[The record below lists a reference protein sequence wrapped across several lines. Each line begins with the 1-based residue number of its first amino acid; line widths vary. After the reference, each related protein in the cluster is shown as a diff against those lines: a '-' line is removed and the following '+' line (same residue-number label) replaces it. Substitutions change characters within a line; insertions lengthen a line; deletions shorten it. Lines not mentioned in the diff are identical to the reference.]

1 LLSAGKK
8 NTKNVLIRS
17 LSTKLSSYIVTEFNI
32 ETYNITEIWFFMK
45 GGFIMDS
52 FDFFRYFLILLVP
65 GVIGAVAFS
74 IAYRLRTEVNVFV
87 ALIIDLLTFIIMIT
101 GLYYFHGVVTVA
113 DLLFEFTCLSFT
125 RNFALLS
132 ILISIV
138 IGVIGGLIRRLF
150 FWIRP

>member
-1 LLSAGKK
+1 
-8 NTKNVLIRS
+8 
-17 LSTKLSSYIVTEFNI
+17 
-32 ETYNITEIWFFMK
+32 
-45 GGFIMDS
+45 MDS